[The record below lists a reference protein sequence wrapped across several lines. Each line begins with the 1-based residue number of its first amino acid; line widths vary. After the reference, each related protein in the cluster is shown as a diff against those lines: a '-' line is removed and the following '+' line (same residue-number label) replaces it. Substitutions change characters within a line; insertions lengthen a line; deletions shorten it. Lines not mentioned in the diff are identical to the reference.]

1 MTLDVFENKYRY
13 CGYELRV
20 FNGTVCFSEE
30 KRQIMEKIWSTSKDL
45 LSTQYVS
52 KSNSKNKNEL
62 HITWHA

>member
-30 KRQIMEKIWSTSKDL
+30 KRQIMEKI
-45 LSTQYVS
+45 
-52 KSNSKNKNEL
+52 
-62 HITWHA
+62 